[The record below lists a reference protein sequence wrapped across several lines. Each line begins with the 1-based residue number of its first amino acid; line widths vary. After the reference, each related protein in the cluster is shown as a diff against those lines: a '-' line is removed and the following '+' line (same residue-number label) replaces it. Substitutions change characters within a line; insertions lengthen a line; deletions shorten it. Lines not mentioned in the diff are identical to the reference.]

1 MIFIKKY
8 LMSLRMRRTNVP
20 QIAVLNERAACT
32 FLCPVKLMLRISNF
46 FPRLVEITLYQ
57 K

>member
-1 MIFIKKY
+1 
-8 LMSLRMRRTNVP
+8 MSLRKRRTNVT